1 VALVASRRAQPRTD
15 NLSAVR
21 HRSRAWRPRIG
32 RTVRPATFD
41 TLIATVP
48 IAVLTFDFDP
58 NVQLFGD
65 LTVRWG
71 SIALVG
77 AIIAALILAGLLA
90 RAGGLRPDDVA
101 FVAVGIVPGAVL
113 GARLGY
119 LIVHEQAFASAPDR
133 LLDPSVGGLELGLA
147 VVGGFLTG
155 SYVASLLG
163 PSVGRWLHLAALP
176 VLLVLGAG
184 KLAMVLTGTGQGLPS
199 DAEWATA
206 YLGAGPWG
214 SLVPALP
221 SQPSQAYEGL
231 GTLAVLAI
239 LTVAVL
245 LGAFRSRDGRLFFVA
260 IGLWAVIRAIVSTTW
275 RDPVVAAGLNASGLI
290 AVGIAVGCAV
300 ALVVLTVR
308 RRGAATDAPAAGP
321 GPAMDAL
328 GNPIVWSDPETRQ
341 RF

>member
-1 VALVASRRAQPRTD
+1 
-15 NLSAVR
+15 
-21 HRSRAWRPRIG
+21 
-32 RTVRPATFD
+32 
-41 TLIATVP
+41 VP

-58 NVQLFGD
+58 NVKLVGD

-77 AIIAALILAGLLA
+77 AIIAALVLAGLLA
-90 RAGGLRPDDVA
+90 RSGGLRPDDVA
-101 FVAVGIVPGAVL
+101 FVAVGIVPGAVV

-119 LIVHEQAFASAPDR
+119 LIVRAEAFASTPE
-133 LLDPSVGGLELGLA
+133 LVLDPSIGGLELGLA

-184 KLAMVLTGTGQGLPS
+184 KLTMVLTGTGQGLPS
-199 DAEWATA
+199 VADWATA
-206 YLGAGPWG
+206 YLGPGPWG

-221 SQPSQAYEGL
+221 SNPSQAYEGL
-231 GTLAVLAI
+231 ATLVVLAI
-239 LTVAVL
+239 LTVALL

-260 IGLWAVIRAIVSTTW
+260 IGLWAVVRAIVSTTW
-275 RDPVVAAGLNASGLI
+275 RDPVVAAGLTAGGLI

-300 ALVVLTVR
+300 ALLILTVR
-308 RRGAATDAPAAGP
+308 RSGPATDAPPAGQ
-321 GPAMDAL
+321 AD
-328 GNPIVWSDPETRQ
+328 PIAWPDPETRP

>member
-1 VALVASRRAQPRTD
+1 MMWATSRRGEPTADNQPVGGPTS
-15 NLSAVR
+15 LGAVR
-21 HRSRAWRPRIG
+21 
-32 RTVRPATFD
+32 ATFD

-77 AIIAALILAGLLA
+77 AIVAALIVAGLLA

-101 FVAVGIVPGAVL
+101 FVAVGIVPGAVV

-119 LIVHEQAFASAPDR
+119 LIVHEKTFGSTPER

-176 VLLVLGAG
+176 VLVVLGAG
-184 KLAMVLTGTGQGLPS
+184 KLTMALTGTGQGLPS

-206 YLGAGPWG
+206 YLGPGPWG
-214 SLVPALP
+214 SLVPALL
-221 SQPSQAYEGL
+221 SHPSQAYEGIA
-231 GTLAVLAI
+231 TLAVLAI

-245 LGAFRSRDGRLFFVA
+245 LGAFRSCDGRLFFVA
-260 IGLWAVIRAIVSTTW
+260 IGLWAVVRAVVSTTW
-275 RDPVVAAGLNASGLI
+275 RDPVVAGGLTAGGLI
-290 AVGIAVGCAV
+290 GVGIAVGCAV

-308 RRGAATDAPAAGP
+308 RRRTAPDSPPADPGEAT
-321 GPAMDAL
+321 L
-328 GNPIVWSDPETRQ
+328 VWPDPETRP